1 MVLPLTSVPL
11 DVSIDLE
18 SSLLLRAIE
27 LDQHLGTERSKREL
41 GLTTL
46 GELNLFLVKHPLI
59 RGESEVLTVD
69 HKSQISEL
77 ILVLALNKVLG
88 SRDAHLL
95 HLSGSKGW
103 HGSKRGTRVK
113 GNQAL
118 VGSSLADI
126 ERLSSNLNII
136 ERHTEHI
143 LELNWRPV
151 DVSGE
156 LSFIVVTKS
165 QIRL

>member
-1 MVLPLTSVPL
+1 M
-11 DVSIDLE
+11 
-18 SSLLLRAIE
+18 
-27 LDQHLGTERSKREL
+27 
-41 GLTTL
+41 TTL
-46 GELNLFLVKHPLI
+46 GELDLFLVKHPLI
-59 RGESEVLTVD
+59 RGESEVFTVD
-69 HKSQISEL
+69 HEGQVSEL

-95 HLSGSKGW
+95 HLSSGKGW

-113 GNQAL
+113 GNKAL

-126 ERLSSNLNII
+126 ERLTSDLDII

-156 LSFIVVTKS
+156 LTFIVVTES